1 MIKTAKIKLN
11 TTEKSVAP
19 EFTFMFQI
27 KVYQIETVIIFD
39 NITVFTVFFIK

>member
-11 TTEKSVAP
+11 TTETPVAP
-19 EFTFMFQI
+19 MFTFMFQI
-27 KVYQIETVIIFD
+27 KIYRIETVIIFD